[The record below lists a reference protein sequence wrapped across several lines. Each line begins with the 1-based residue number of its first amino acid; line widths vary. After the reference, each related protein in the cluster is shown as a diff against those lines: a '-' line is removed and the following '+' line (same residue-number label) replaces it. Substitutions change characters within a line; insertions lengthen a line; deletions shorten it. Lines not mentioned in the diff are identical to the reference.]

1 MNIVLDVGFRFLPP
15 DEEIISFFLSKK
27 MIGDND
33 RTLNIREVDLLQQEP
48 WELPALSIVRSRY
61 QEWLFFYKL
70 NKISHRK
77 TERTTPA
84 GYWKSTGQDR
94 EIRDGGRL
102 IGTKKTLVFYEGRT
116 PRGVKTDWVIHEYRA
131 TADFVPPNAE
141 KSYVVGLL
149 RNKAAEKTENSTSI
163 NGQINGQPSSHLA
176 ASSSQNNSVGVTHM
190 EVAPLP
196 QSNSMDYEIALQTQ
210 LEYEGIF
217 DYDLNDQSRME
228 EEGITLEDIP
238 SSNDLDY
245 DDESEW
251 RLQFDTIEPE
261 KDFMTSMF
269 PDQDDGFYAETGYP
283 LRPNYGAPGF
293 AEDSSDTDLEQANA
307 WCDQIVHHMSDGTG
321 RGRSE
326 GFYQKR
332 METGFH
338 HDEVLI
344 MDSSVDSATVTAYEI
359 NCLESVLEGKSV
371 TRTCKSQYEPR
382 SHKSVVQG
390 HPRRVQLQGRSSGK
404 AVSRDK
410 ARESGVRG
418 PVVKLARN
426 KKSIVQS
433 NKDPKMDRDKNTQSD
448 LISRSKGSAG
458 SSRKNSFNSVEM
470 SQLSCKTNP
479 PLVYVGN
486 VLLGVILFIVVV
498 WEVLFL
504 H

>member
-1 MNIVLDVGFRFLPP
+1 
-15 DEEIISFFLSKK
+15 

-33 RTLNIREVDLLQQEP
+33 RTRHIREVDLLQREP
-48 WELPALSIVRSRY
+48 WELPALSIVQSRY

-70 NKISHRK
+70 NKISDRK
-77 TERTTPA
+77 TERTTQA

-102 IGTKKTLVFYEGRT
+102 IGTKKTLVFFKGRT
-116 PRGVKTDWVIHEYRA
+116 PRGVKTDWVMHEYRA

-141 KSYVVGLL
+141 KSYVVGFL
-149 RNKAAEKTENSTSI
+149 RNKAAERTENLTS
-163 NGQINGQPSSHLA
+163 INGQPSSHLA
-176 ASSSQNNSVGVTHM
+176 ASSSQSNSVGVAHM
-190 EVAPLP
+190 EVAPQP
-196 QSNSMDYEIALQTQ
+196 QSNSIDYEIALQTQ
-210 LEYEGIF
+210 FEDEGIF
-217 DYDLNDQSRME
+217 DYDLYDQSRME
-228 EEGITLEDIP
+228 EEGITLEDLP
-238 SSNDLDY
+238 SNDQSWIDQPQSNSMDY
-245 DDESEW
+245 DEQTEW
-251 RLQFDTIEPE
+251 QFQFDTIEQE
-261 KDFMTSMF
+261 LYFMTSTF
-269 PDQDDGFYAETGYP
+269 PDQDDRSYEETGYP
-283 LRPNYGAPGF
+283 LRPNYGAPDF
-293 AEDSSDTDLEQANA
+293 AGGSSNTDLEQANA
-307 WCDQIVHHMSDGTG
+307 WRDQFVQHMSDGTG
-321 RGRSE
+321 CGHSE

-344 MDSSVDSATVTAYEI
+344 MDSSVDSATVTAHEI
-359 NCLESVLEGKSV
+359 NCLESVLEEKSV

-382 SHKSVVQG
+382 TCKSVVQE
-390 HPRRVQLQGRSSGK
+390 HPRRVKLQGKSLGK

-418 PVVKLARN
+418 PVVELARN

-433 NKDPKMDRDKNTQSD
+433 NKDPKMDRDKNTRSD
-448 LISRSKGSAG
+448 LNSRSKGSAG

-486 VLLGVILFIVVV
+486 VLLGVILFIFVV